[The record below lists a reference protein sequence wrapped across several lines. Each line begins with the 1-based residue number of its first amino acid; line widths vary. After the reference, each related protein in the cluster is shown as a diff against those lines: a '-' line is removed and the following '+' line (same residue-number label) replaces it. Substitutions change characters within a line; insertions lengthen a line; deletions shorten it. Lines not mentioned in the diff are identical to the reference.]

1 MSGLAQ
7 RACEKCTGES
17 APMSKAEIA
26 AELPKLDGWELR
38 ADGKAITRRFSFKNF
53 RQALAFVNEL
63 GELAEKEFHHPDI
76 ALGWGYAE
84 VTFMTH
90 SIDGLHINDFI
101 MAARTDALVR
111 VQSSESGVQ

>member
-1 MSGLAQ
+1 YTTEKEPDMNGLAQ
-7 RACEKCTGES
+7 RVCEKCGKDS
-17 APMSKAEIA
+17 APMSKAAIA

-38 ADGKAITRRFSFKNF
+38 ADGKAITRRFAFKNF
-53 RQALAFVNEL
+53 NQALDFVNRL

-101 MAARTDALVR
+101 MAARADALA
-111 VQSSESGVQ
+111 